1 MIDPRGR
8 PPDERLLSICRSG
21 EQIAAADSIEQ
32 ARAIVQESH
41 PGTFQILEV
50 REDPQTQGH
59 HKARIWGQMIHPD
72 DGPVILDPQ
81 AWSSQETRP

>member
-1 MIDPRGR
+1 MNVYYR
-8 PPDERLLSICRSG
+8 ICRSG
-21 EQIAAADSIEQ
+21 EPIAAADSIEQ

-50 REDPQTQGH
+50 REDPQPNSH
-59 HKARIWGQMIHPD
+59 LRSRIWGQMIHPD

-81 AWSSQETRP
+81 ARTPQEIRP